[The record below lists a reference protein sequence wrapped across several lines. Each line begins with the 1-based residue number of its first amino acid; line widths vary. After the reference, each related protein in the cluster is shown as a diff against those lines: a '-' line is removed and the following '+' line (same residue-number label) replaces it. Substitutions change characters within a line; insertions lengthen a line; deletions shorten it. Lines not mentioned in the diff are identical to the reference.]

1 MEFGTDLYSLPQ
13 HESLE
18 ISFLSHLFDNM
29 SECYKLF
36 WFQAIVNEVSNKHYI
51 FTYDNLI
58 NKMIADAWYMVSE
71 YKLNLGPADTLEA
84 LVHYVYRNSGLKS
97 SEKKENIL
105 AYLQN
110 SNDTELKKK
119 KRTLTLNVPY
129 RLQAP
134 FMHYVKGKEWNVS
147 EPRLAEKINQEER
160 LMYYFVQVSGLQSQ
174 IEMTPEWYEYI
185 YKNQE
190 ILRGWIRYKM
200 ISYLQKRNPNVPG
213 IVNKLNPPQER
224 KLDKVKKYWKM
235 ISEIVPVRDI
245 YADKIL
251 QAKEISID
259 HFIPWS
265 YVAHDELWN
274 LSPTTKS
281 ANSSKSNNLPVW
293 AIYFPKLSRLEYLS
307 YQAIWK
313 YDKVHDE
320 FLRCSKEHVNSSEI
334 WAQLYREGLTEEVF
348 NRNLEE
354 VLLPIYQSAHN
365 MGFGESDVLLRKAMK
380 LSR

>member
-1 MEFGTDLYSLPQ
+1 MELNTGLYSLPQ
-13 HESLE
+13 DERLE
-18 ISFLSHLFDNM
+18 TSFLSHLFDNM

-36 WFQAIVNEVSNKHYI
+36 WFQAIVNEVSNNHHI

-58 NKMIADAWYMVSE
+58 NNMIADAWYMVSE

-84 LVHYVYRNSGLKS
+84 LVHHVCQISGLKS

-105 AYLQN
+105 TYLQN
-110 SNDTELKKK
+110 SDDIELKKK

-147 EPRLAEKINQEER
+147 ETRLAEKINQEER
-160 LMYYFVQVSGLQSQ
+160 LMYYFVQITGLQSQ
-174 IEMTPEWYEYI
+174 IEMTQEWFEYI
-185 YKNQE
+185 YQNQE
-190 ILRGWIRYKM
+190 ILRGWISYKM

-235 ISEIVPVRDI
+235 VSEVVPVRDI
-245 YADKIL
+245 YADEIL
-251 QAKEISID
+251 KAGDISID
-259 HFIPWS
+259 HFVPWS

-274 LSPTTKS
+274 LSPTTRS

-293 AIYFPKLSRLEYLS
+293 DIYFPKLCRLEYLS
-307 YQAIWK
+307 YQSIWK

-320 FLRCSKEHVNSSEI
+320 FQRCGKEHVNSNEVRV
-334 WAQLYREGLTEEVF
+334 QLYQKGLNEEVF

-365 MGFGESDVLLRKAMK
+365 MGFREWKYGRKDVRIL
-380 LSR
+380 

>member
-1 MEFGTDLYSLPQ
+1 MELNTGLYSLPQ
-13 HESLE
+13 DERLE
-18 ISFLSHLFDNM
+18 TSFLSHLFDNM

-36 WFQAIVNEVSNKHYI
+36 WFQAIVNEVSNNHHI

-58 NKMIADAWYMVSE
+58 NNMIADAWYMVSE

-84 LVHYVYRNSGLKS
+84 LVHHVCQISGLKS

-105 AYLQN
+105 TYLQN
-110 SNDTELKKK
+110 SDDIELKKK

-147 EPRLAEKINQEER
+147 ETRLAEKINQEER
-160 LMYYFVQVSGLQSQ
+160 LMYYFVQITGLQSQ
-174 IEMTPEWYEYI
+174 IEMTQEWFEYI
-185 YKNQE
+185 YQNQE
-190 ILRGWIRYKM
+190 ILRGWISYKM

-235 ISEIVPVRDI
+235 VSEVVPVRDI
-245 YADKIL
+245 YADEIL
-251 QAKEISID
+251 KAGDISID
-259 HFIPWS
+259 HFVPWS

-274 LSPTTKS
+274 LSPTTRS

-293 AIYFPKLSRLEYLS
+293 DIYFPKLCRLEYLS
-307 YQAIWK
+307 YQSIWK

-320 FLRCSKEHVNSSEI
+320 FQRCSKEHVNSNEVRV
-334 WAQLYREGLTEEVF
+334 QLYQKGLNEEVF

-365 MGFGESDVLLRKAMK
+365 MGFREWKYGRKDVRIL
-380 LSR
+380 